1 MLIALFSSDVLG
13 QRKQTKRK
21 AQSLYL
27 PIDDQAIKR
36 VEPSYD
42 IYHLGRIE
50 SEVVVRVVVDEKG
63 NVNSARAI
71 SGHALLRSPA
81 VFAAKDWKFAP
92 KLNNDKPVKNRGTI
106 TFHFLPVNKRLK
118 VEDK

>member
-1 MLIALFSSDVLG
+1 MTKTCKTNLIFLTLLLMLIALFSSDVLG

-71 SGHALLRSPA
+71 SGHAHSCRYDHRANL
-81 VFAAKDWKFAP
+81 
-92 KLNNDKPVKNRGTI
+92 
-106 TFHFLPVNKRLK
+106 
-118 VEDK
+118 E